1 MRYLLRVE
9 PDARLSRSYADRALM
24 LTGLAEAFLKL
35 QPQFTTGGPPRA
47 EHEFQFKRLV
57 LRTEQALASELL
69 QWWLLRH
76 TWKTYVSTRS

>member
-1 MRYLLRVE
+1 
-9 PDARLSRSYADRALM
+9 M

-76 TWKTYVSTRS
+76 T

>member
-1 MRYLLRVE
+1 
-9 PDARLSRSYADRALM
+9 M